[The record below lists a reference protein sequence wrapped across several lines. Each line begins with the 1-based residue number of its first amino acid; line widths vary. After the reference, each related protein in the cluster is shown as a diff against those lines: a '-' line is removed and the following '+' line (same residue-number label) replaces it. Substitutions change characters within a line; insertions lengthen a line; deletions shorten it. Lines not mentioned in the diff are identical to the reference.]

1 MTEKE
6 AMLFAY
12 QQSAEPMIKNKVLR
26 DALDKD
32 LGPRNTYAQGQLVSN
47 TVDGSRPGYSGNPLK
62 KYKMTSSGRRL
73 GVTVQSF
80 VPVSSKIK
88 KYIYKDDVTGE
99 LITVFKVKITDQ
111 PSNKG
116 GTMKAGESG
125 NYKTLLVGP
134 DKTEFTTL
142 GEAESA
148 RTEYYKK
155 NPGKRIKDLNKDKIS
170 KDNRRSD
177 IKKNEGVESYKT
189 GDGDVVKGHS
199 SNIKG
204 KNKIQPD
211 NLIYTN
217 KDINALMAN
226 TKGEVDKVNPTPYDS
241 LDFKQ
246 REAET
251 EIERIKKSK
260 LPPAEKKRLLAIQD
274 NKLVE
279 YVGMSDGYKTAV
291 LSDGTTYGTSF
302 RSLQSMDP
310 FNEFPGMSEKEV
322 KEFVGEYFTQDRM
335 KNDKLE
341 YGTLK
346 PKYAKL
352 SKKEMQAL
360 PQSVKDNIVKAYTF
374 NENVKLAKVN
384 AGKAASKF
392 KIRMMDFCEGGM
404 AGGGVA
410 GVCSMKE
417 ARAGL
422 KKQIAAATKASKNG
436 KIPKRFG
443 KLRNFATNVFGLL
456 DIPIE
461 ALLVLPEI
469 TAGNT
474 EAAINNTTLG
484 WFGYGK
490 FDVEKVKEVSPQA
503 YQYLKDSQATEE
515 YTAAA
520 DTVERFD
527 AFFAQAKKDGT
538 LDKIDPAIVEQYEN
552 AKLKMNSIVNEY
564 QNYGYT
570 DDDPTKTPV
579 TGKVATQN
587 YLRNKVKSDWEKR
600 QEKKRN
606 QSEADYEASGLEFDK
621 DPNKKVL
628 QYEDV
633 YKAPTDLKSFI
644 DQKGEL
650 GKDTM
655 LQYGVRKEAE
665 RVGKPGIFDNFVLG
679 MDTEYAGGKDIE
691 DLYSDLPIEY
701 ASQLASLEKEDLEQG
716 LAAIQQKEDDEFIS
730 LTGGAAEGGIM
741 NLRRKR

>member
-73 GVTVQSF
+73 GVTVQSSER
-80 VPVSSKIK
+80 VSSKIK

-125 NYKTLLVGP
+125 NYKTLLSGP

-142 GEAESA
+142 DEAESA
-148 RTEYYKK
+148 RTEYYKE

-374 NENVKLAKVN
+374 NENVKLAKINAELTNFDKVSKVQKKGIVKKLKDAGFKCSLANGVN
-384 AGKAASKF
+384 CNDPRSYAKSIKETMAKASQGNKSAVSNIKKMGKLMNGFKGAAKWTGWGLLGEIGF
-392 KIRMMDFCEGGM
+392 
-404 AGGGVA
+404 AA
-410 GVCSMKE
+410 PL
-417 ARAGL
+417 AGL
-422 KKQIAAATKASKNG
+422 DYAKGANTDEIISNATYGLLGKNEDEQLREKYSDYGQAQDLLDTYNKSVSQGEALQDQTGYGPIVNQQDLKNTENKLEKQSKEFTEVLPPSRGFKGDFDLNNFYRRQEIDNQRIVQQAEEKKQRELDRGILTKS
-436 KIPKRFG
+436 
-443 KLRNFATNVFGLL
+443 T
-456 DIPIE
+456 
-461 ALLVLPEI
+461 
-469 TAGNT
+469 
-474 EAAINNTTLG
+474 
-484 WFGYGK
+484 
-490 FDVEKVKEVSPQA
+490 
-503 YQYLKDSQATEE
+503 
-515 YTAAA
+515 
-520 DTVERFD
+520 
-527 AFFAQAKKDGT
+527 
-538 LDKIDPAIVEQYEN
+538 
-552 AKLKMNSIVNEY
+552 
-564 QNYGYT
+564 
-570 DDDPTKTPV
+570 
-579 TGKVATQN
+579 
-587 YLRNKVKSDWEKR
+587 
-600 QEKKRN
+600 
-606 QSEADYEASGLEFDK
+606 GLEAIEF
-621 DPNKKVL
+621 
-628 QYEDV
+628 
-633 YKAPTDLKSFI
+633 A
-644 DQKGEL
+644 KG
-650 GKDTM
+650 
-655 LQYGVRKEAE
+655 
-665 RVGKPGIFDNFVLG
+665 
-679 MDTEYAGGKDIE
+679 
-691 DLYSDLPIEY
+691 
-701 ASQLASLEKEDLEQG
+701 G
-716 LAAIQQKEDDEFIS
+716 LA
-730 LTGGAAEGGIM
+730 
-741 NLRRKR
+741 NLMKRYYD